1 MQKQLY
7 TNKQEYKKILD
18 TILAIIPGAEVILF
32 GSYARGDQHKYSD
45 LDLCVVADSFPMRR
59 IEMMHV
65 LRLALVDKTD
75 MPIDILLYD
84 KEGYQRNAQKR
95 SYLEYTIAKEGI
107 TLNA

>member
-1 MQKQLY
+1 MPLEIHQDLQ
-7 TNKQEYKKILD
+7 NISD
-18 TILAIIPGAEVILF
+18 TIRAIIPGAVVILF

-45 LDLCVVADSFPMRR
+45 LDLCVIADSFPMRR

-65 LRLALVDKTD
+65 LRLALVNKTD
-75 MPIDILLYD
+75 IPIDILLYD

-107 TLNA
+107 ALNA